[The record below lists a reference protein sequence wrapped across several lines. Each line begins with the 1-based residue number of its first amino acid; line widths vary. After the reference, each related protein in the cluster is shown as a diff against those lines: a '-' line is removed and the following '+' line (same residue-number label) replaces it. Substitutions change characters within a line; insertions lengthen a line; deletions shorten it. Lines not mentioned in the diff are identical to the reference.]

1 MTRPP
6 ATNPCGTCPYRK
18 DVPSGVWH
26 PEEYAKLPDYDKDTG
41 YQPPNLFACHQ
52 QDGRLC
58 AGWCGTHDM
67 EENLALRLAE
77 HSGKLTAEEVD
88 EVLDY
93 TTEVPLWSS
102 GAEAARHGL
111 AEVDAP
117 SPAAQRKIDRLS
129 RRLPQGRS

>member
-6 ATNPCGTCPYRK
+6 AANPCGTCPYRQ

-26 PEEYAKLPDYDKDTG
+26 PEEYAKLPPYDEETG
-41 YQPPNLFACHQ
+41 DQPPNLFACHQ

-58 AGWCGTHDM
+58 AGWVGCHDM
-67 EENLALRLAE
+67 GQNLALRFAE
-77 HSGKLTAEEVD
+77 HFGQLTAEEVD

-102 GAEAARHGL
+102 GTEAAAHGM
-111 AEVDAP
+111 AEVDEP
-117 SPAAQRKIDRLS
+117 SPKARKKIDQLARRLS
-129 RRLPQGRS
+129 LD